1 MAGGGGVTQA
11 DRGARIALLVVLLA
25 VAACREL
32 PLGPGLCSKPVSYTL
47 PDGTVVSV
55 QQCFG
60 GRR

>member
-1 MAGGGGVTQA
+1 MTRV
-11 DRGARIALLVVLLA
+11 DRWRSAALLALLCLA
-25 VAACREL
+25 GCREL